1 MPSQGLVTHRA
12 DARAIAA
19 ARGGGAEN
27 ADAPR
32 GVVRGASVRSGGS
45 PEWGALRVAPA
56 RRMAGLPPPAP
67 G

>member
-1 MPSQGLVTHRA
+1 MTAAPT
-12 DARAIAA
+12 ARAVAEVSH
-19 ARGGGAEN
+19 GGAEN

-45 PEWGALRVAPA
+45 PEWGALRVTPA
-56 RRMAGLPPPAP
+56 RPMAGPPPPAP